1 MEQAPS
7 QTRLH
12 TIHITWT
19 GFASLISSFH
29 IPLQYSGL
37 PFKAP
42 SIWTCLTPSSL
53 LWCGTLGD
61 DIHVNGPADKGLFTR
76 AGLNPSPYWPT
87 DMQVGRAEKGGLV
100 FLAFSPLCCFCRRLA
115 GIVSWMVSEPRLD
128 SRTMKSA
135 SVGQVLLCSR
145 DCSGLRWTNVLP
157 VGSNGQFLSLVR
169 PNVPFA
175 LWLHANTV
183 WVNSVDGGCIEVG
196 LEVLTFETY

>member
-7 QTRLH
+7 EFTSQTRLH
-12 TIHITWT
+12 AIHLTWT

-29 IPLQYSGL
+29 IPLQYPGL

-42 SIWTCLTPSSL
+42 SIWTYLTPSSL

-100 FLAFSPLCCFCRRLA
+100 FLAFSPLCCFCRRFA

-128 SRTMKSA
+128 SRTMKLA
-135 SVGQVLLCSR
+135 KCFCALGIVRVCAEQMCFLLDQMDSFR
-145 DCSGLRWTNVLP
+145 
-157 VGSNGQFLSLVR
+157 
-169 PNVPFA
+169 A
-175 LWLHANTV
+175 LWGQMFPLLYGSMQILCEWTGDV
-183 WVNSVDGGCIEVG
+183 
-196 LEVLTFETY
+196 